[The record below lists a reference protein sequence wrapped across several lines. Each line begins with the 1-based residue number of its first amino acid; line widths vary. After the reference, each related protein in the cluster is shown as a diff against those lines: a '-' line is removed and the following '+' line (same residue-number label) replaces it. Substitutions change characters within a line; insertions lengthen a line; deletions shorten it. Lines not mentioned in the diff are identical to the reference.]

1 MRILTRGG
9 RFMKGRDLLRSA
21 LRETAEERADC
32 CAGAN
37 AEADADK
44 RATRAAV
51 DFIMVA
57 ALYCFI
63 ASDERDKLL
72 AARSRGLQLAR

>member
-1 MRILTRGG
+1 
-9 RFMKGRDLLRSA
+9 MKGSDLLRSA
-21 LRETAEERADC
+21 LRLTEEERADC

-51 DFIMVA
+51 VFIVA
-57 ALYCFI
+57 LW
-63 ASDERDKLL
+63 LL
-72 AARSRGLQLAR
+72 ASYKGKDSTGRY